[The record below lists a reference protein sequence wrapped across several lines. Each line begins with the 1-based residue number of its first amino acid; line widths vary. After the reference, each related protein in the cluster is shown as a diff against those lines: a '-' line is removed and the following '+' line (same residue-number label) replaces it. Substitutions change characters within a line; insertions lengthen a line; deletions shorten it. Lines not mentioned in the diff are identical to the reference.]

1 MKEAD
6 MTKSESIRP
15 VTPADL
21 PALKTVIDS
30 TELFPS
36 EMLDDMIAGYFAGEE
51 EAGFWLTYDDG
62 EPVAVAFCVPE
73 RMTEGTWNALLL
85 AVRPDRQGKG
95 LGAALMNDIE
105 QTLAR
110 REERILLVETSG
122 LDAFERTRNFYR
134 KNGYEEEARIREFY
148 AEGEDKIVFRKAL

>member
-1 MKEAD
+1 MNTD
-6 MTKSESIRP
+6 HYIRP
-15 VTPADL
+15 VIPEDL
-21 PALKTVIDS
+21 LALKTVIER

-36 EMLDDMIAGYFAGEE
+36 DMLDAMIAGYFAGEV

-62 EPVAVAFCVPE
+62 EPVAVAFCAPE
-73 RMTEGTWNALLL
+73 RMTQGAWNALLL
-85 AVRPDRQGKG
+85 AVRPDYQGKG
-95 LGAALMNDIE
+95 LGAALMDKVE

-122 LDAFERTRNFYR
+122 LAAFERTRNFYR

-148 AEGEDKIVFRKAL
+148 AEGEDKIVFRKFL